1 MRAMH
6 ARLSA
11 GIKDGSITQEMAA
24 DVASPLRVLK
34 GLFPN
39 SPLAKHTPLDIFL
52 SAPLPNRQRPLV
64 FRDLGSIES
73 DWVATEFVINY
84 FDTNAPS
91 PAVRLFFSKKKS
103 RLITYE
109 NMPILAE
116 NSCIRKHQI
125 ICQVAPGYT
134 YIRLMFAWEF
144 KWSKPS
150 HIFHYYPHI
159 YSVANRSRGDT
170 SGC

>member
-11 GIKDGSITQEMAA
+11 GMKDGSITQEMAT

-39 SPLAKHTPLDIFL
+39 SPLGKHTPLDIFL
-52 SAPLPNRQRPLV
+52 AAPLPNRQRPLV

-73 DWVATEFVINY
+73 DWVATEFVLNY

-91 PAVRLFFSKKKS
+91 PAVRVFFHT
-103 RLITYE
+103 LIYTYTYE
-109 NMPILAE
+109 NMPISAE

-134 YIRLMFAWEF
+134 CIRLVFEWEEF
-144 KWSKPS
+144 K
-150 HIFHYYPHI
+150 
-159 YSVANRSRGDT
+159 V
-170 SGC
+170 